1 MMKLYKTNEGHAE
14 LLLTQLEL
22 AESFWQRGKGLLG
35 HSKLEFDQAL
45 WIKPCNNIH
54 TMFMRF
60 SIDCIFLDKKLVVQ
74 KIVNQVK
81 PFRLI
86 GPCWKSYSVIET
98 TAGFAERKK
107 IKVGDHLYVVS

>member
-1 MMKLYKTNEGHAE
+1 MSPNKLNPKMIALARESRG
-14 LLLTQLEL
+14 LTQLEL

-60 SIDCIFLDKKLVVQ
+60 SIDCIFLEKKLAN
-74 KIVNQVK
+74 KFSLFIKNWEE
-81 PFRLI
+81 LI
-86 GPCWKSYSVIET
+86 I
-98 TAGFAERKK
+98 KK
-107 IKVGDHLYVVS
+107 IKALGSKSYNN